1 MDVIREVIRGYQ
13 RGTKE
18 VIGCNQAQSDG
29 RHQGQSEAIAELDTG
44 RNQASSMVTHLEMDR
59 LGNLG

>member
-29 RHQGQSEAIAELDTG
+29 RHQG
-44 RNQASSMVTHLEMDR
+44 SSMVTHLEMDR